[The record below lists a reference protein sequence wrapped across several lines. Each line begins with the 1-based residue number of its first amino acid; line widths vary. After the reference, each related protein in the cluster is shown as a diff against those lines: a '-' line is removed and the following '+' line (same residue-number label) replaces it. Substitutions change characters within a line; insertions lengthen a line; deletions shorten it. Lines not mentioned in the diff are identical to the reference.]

1 MFLGGLCITVYGVH
15 LVPLLMILKGV
26 DVNEISLFRHPNFV
40 LFWMSFTRS
49 YLYGIWTV
57 VLHLYCYWWSQ
68 CISKW
73 IIIRLI
79 QILPRL
85 CVHRDMF
92 VCQLLYRH
100 GLFLS
105 FENFSIFFQTALL
118 RLNLILARSLID
130 TIILLRFLN
139 FAFQCRDI
147 VCSWLLFLDLH
158 HLAFLCHQAL
168 NRCLLNLCKRFLVL
182 HS

>member
-85 CVHRDMF
+85 CIYRDI

-105 FENFSIFFQTALL
+105 FENFSIFFQAALL

-158 HLAFLCHQAL
+158 HLTFLCHQAL

>member
-15 LVPLLMILKGV
+15 LVSLLMILKGV

-40 LFWMSFTRS
+40 LFWMSFARS
-49 YLYGIWTV
+49 YLYCIWTV

-79 QILPRL
+79 KILPRL

-118 RLNLILARSLID
+118 RLNLIFARSLID